1 MELPDLGKHCFVS
14 DCKQLDFLPFE
25 CTYCSMTFCKEHF
38 GLESHGCEKKPN
50 NTVTEKRR
58 NEDVY
63 MCSVNGCCK
72 TELAPIRCS
81 RCDVQVCLSHRAEQ
95 DHACSKFELPKE
107 RMVKTREVVETIAKK
122 NEEGREAASN
132 KAKLHR
138 NPKAQ
143 RMAAKVQL
151 MKLKQKSKGDQSL
164 PAEERIYFRVIL
176 PKGGKGGPPV
186 GAFVSRK
193 WSMGRVID
201 ALASSCG
208 VQNRN
213 NVTGAKKLRVFRF
226 QDGHNLCTE
235 LEKPIEQFVEG
246 EQVFNGDSVV
256 LEYMDEELVSEDI
269 NPKEYAVK

>member
-1 MELPDLGKHCFVS
+1 MELPSLGQHCFVS
-14 DCKQLDFLPFE
+14 ECRQLDFLPFV
-25 CTYCSMTFCKEHF
+25 CAYCAMTFCKEHF
-38 GLESHGCEKKPN
+38 GLESHDCEKRPD

-63 MCSVNGCCK
+63 MCSVDGCRK

-81 RCDVQVCLSHRAEQ
+81 RCGVQICLSHRAEQ
-95 DHACSKFELPKE
+95 DHACSEYEPPKE
-107 RMVKTREVVETIAKK
+107 RMVKTREVVESIAMRNDAGAPSKT
-122 NEEGREAASN
+122 
-132 KAKLHR
+132 KLHR

-151 MKLKQKSKGDQSL
+151 MKLKQRSKGDQSL
-164 PAEERIYFRVIL
+164 PAEERIYLRVI
-176 PKGGKGGPPV
+176 PPKKGGKAAAPPV

-208 VQNRN
+208 VENRN
-213 NVTGAKKLRVFRF
+213 NVAGSKKLRLFRF
-226 QDGHNLCTE
+226 QDGQNLCLE
-235 LEKPIEQFVEG
+235 LEKAIERFVEG

-256 LEYMDEELVSEDI
+256 LEYKDEELVSEDI
-269 NPKEYAVK
+269 NPKEYSTA

>member
-1 MELPDLGKHCFVS
+1 MELPHLGKHCFVS
-14 DCKQLDFLPFE
+14 DCGQLDFLPFE
-25 CTYCSMTFCKEHF
+25 CTHCSLTFCKEHF
-38 GLESHGCEKKPN
+38 GLESHDCEKKPN
-50 NTVTEKRR
+50 NTVTVKRR

-63 MCSVNGCCK
+63 MCTVAGCSK

-81 RCDVQVCLSHRAEQ
+81 RCEVQVCLSHRAEQ

-107 RMVKTREVVETIAKK
+107 RMVKTREVVESIVKK
-122 NEEGREAASN
+122 NDVEADS
-132 KAKLHR
+132 KTKLHR

-164 PAEERIYFRVIL
+164 PSEERIYFRVIL
-176 PKGGKGGPPV
+176 PKDGKTAPAA

-213 NVTGAKKLRVFRF
+213 NVAGTKKLRLFRF
-226 QDGHNLCTE
+226 QDGHNLSLE
-235 LEKPIEQFVEG
+235 LERPLVQLVEG

-256 LEYMDEELVSEDI
+256 LEYMDEELVSGDI
-269 NPKEYAVK
+269 NPREYTAM

>member
-14 DCKQLDFLPFE
+14 HCKQLDFLPFE
-25 CTYCSMTFCKEHF
+25 CIHCLMTFCKDHF
-38 GLESHGCEKKPN
+38 GLESHDCEKKPN

-63 MCSVNGCCK
+63 MCSVDGCRK

-81 RCDVQVCLSHRAEQ
+81 RCDVQVCLAHRAEQ

-107 RMVKTREVVETIAKK
+107 RMVKTREVVESIAKK
-122 NEEGREAASN
+122 NDGEAVS
-132 KAKLHR
+132 KTKLHR

-151 MKLKQKSKGDQSL
+151 MKLKQKSKGEQSL
-164 PAEERIYFRVIL
+164 PQEERIYLRVIL
-176 PKGGKGGPPV
+176 PRESKTSPAV

-213 NVTGAKKLRVFRF
+213 NVAGTKKLRVFRF
-226 QDGHNLCTE
+226 QDGHNLSLE
-235 LEKPIEQFVEG
+235 LEKPMEQLVEG

-256 LEYMDEELVSEDI
+256 LEYMDEERVSEDI
-269 NPKEYAVK
+269 NPKEYTAK